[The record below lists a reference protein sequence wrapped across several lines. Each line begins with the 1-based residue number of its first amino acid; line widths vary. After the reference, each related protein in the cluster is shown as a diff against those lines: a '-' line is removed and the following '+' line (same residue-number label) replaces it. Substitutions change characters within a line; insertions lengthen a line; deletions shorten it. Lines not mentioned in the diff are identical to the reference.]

1 MYTYMY
7 VYLSLSL
14 YTYKHKYIYIYI
26 YMHMNNNTAHYGNAL
41 YGRARGGVTALGF
54 LSVLLFVYGNS
65 R

>member
-1 MYTYMY
+1 
-7 VYLSLSL
+7 
-14 YTYKHKYIYIYI
+14 
-26 YMHMNNNTAHYGNAL
+26 MNNNTAHYGNAL